1 MKTFR
6 KSFKKYSL
14 RTTVVKIISDGY
26 ENLSPPQFY
35 PLIPLFHENDKG
47 RCNGRLGRR
56 ACSRIT
62 PVCCGSVE
70 EPQPSTPW
78 YVLHG
83 GAPAPLGED
92 NSRRPSW
99 SCIYIFIYIYIC
111 VCIQLVRHR
120 LIPPPTPILTTPSN
134 GVATGMLWVSS
145 WIIAA
150 SHTSGE
156 KWCCYLPRR
165 LYVAIVAYPAHSP
178 HLSSLN
184 FCFFPVTDMLLY
196 NMTYTVKYD

>member
-1 MKTFR
+1 
-6 KSFKKYSL
+6 
-14 RTTVVKIISDGY
+14 VKIISDGY

-62 PVCCGSVE
+62 PDCCGSVE
-70 EPQPSTPW
+70 EPQPSTLW

-99 SCIYIFIYIYIC
+99 CCVYIYIYIC
-111 VCIQLVRHR
+111 MYTARPSSVN
-120 LIPPPTPILTTPSN
+120 PASYPNLTTPSN
-134 GVATGMLWVSS
+134 GVATGML
-145 WIIAA
+145 
-150 SHTSGE
+150 
-156 KWCCYLPRR
+156 
-165 LYVAIVAYPAHSP
+165 
-178 HLSSLN
+178 
-184 FCFFPVTDMLLY
+184 
-196 NMTYTVKYD
+196 